1 MVLAA
6 DQLSKFWVVQNL
18 PEQVPV
24 DVFPWL
30 RPVLSLTYLNNTGVA
45 FGLFPQFGDF
55 FTILAAVV
63 VAAIIFFY
71 RTLDSDDWLTQ
82 LALGLQIGGAL
93 GNLADRLCRGSVVD
107 FLDVNFWPLQAWPVF
122 NLADAS
128 IVVGVILLLFHTWQQ
143 ESTQEPIP
151 DV

>member
-30 RPVLSLTYLNNTGVA
+30 HSVLSFTYLNNTGVA

-63 VAAIIFFY
+63 VAAIIFCY
-71 RTLDSDDWLTQ
+71 RTLDSDAWLTH
-82 LALGLQIGGAL
+82 LAL
-93 GNLADRLCRGSVVD
+93 
-107 FLDVNFWPLQAWPVF
+107 
-122 NLADAS
+122 
-128 IVVGVILLLFHTWQQ
+128 
-143 ESTQEPIP
+143 
-151 DV
+151 

>member
-6 DQLSKFWVVQNL
+6 DQFSKFWVVQNL

-30 RPVLSLTYLNNTGVA
+30 HPVLSFTYLNNTGVA

-71 RTLDSDDWLTQ
+71 RTLDSGDWLTQ
-82 LALGLQIGGAL
+82 LALGLQVGGAL

-122 NLADAS
+122 NLADSA

-143 ESTQEPIP
+143 EGEQEPIP